1 MQHIIKIPGADYDL
15 CSICGYVAT
24 DYLIESLER
33 EIKIKEDSLNFKSSK
48 SVEDILKQL
57 KKTLKEQLKIKAEHE
72 KGEVIY
78 DF

>member
-1 MQHIIKIPGADYDL
+1 MKHIIKIPGADYNL
-15 CSICGYVAT
+15 CSVCGYVAT

-33 EIKIKEDSLNFKSSK
+33 EIKNKEDNLKFKSSK
-48 SVEDILKQL
+48 SVEDTLKAL
-57 KKTLKEQLKIKAEHE
+57 RKTLKEQLILKAEHE

>member
-33 EIKIKEDSLNFKSSK
+33 EIKIKEEDLKFKSSK
-48 SVEDILKQL
+48 SVEDTLKQL
-57 KKTLKEQLKIKAEHE
+57 RKTLKEQLKIKAEHE